1 MSDSDGVL
9 VVDKPAGPTSHD
21 AVDRVRK
28 AFGTRRV
35 GHTGTLDPFA
45 TGVLPVCV
53 GKATRLSR
61 FLMEGEKVYVAGV
74 RLGFATT
81 TDDFTGEALG
91 PPQAAAPERALLEAA
106 CQRFVGPLDQVP
118 PAYSAKRVAG
128 RKLYELART
137 GKAVERTASRVV
149 IHAIRLGAAT
159 GDSFEIEVRCSQG
172 TYIRALARDLGS
184 ALGLGGHLVSLRRTQ
199 SGEFGLGEAMA
210 WDELARAARD
220 RLIPRARLLSHFPTV
235 TVTPEGRHALGH
247 GQAILPRHLVA
258 AHAFPEG
265 QRVRIQDPEGDL
277 LALAVSAENGALRPD
292 VVFLESP

>member
-1 MSDSDGVL
+1 
-9 VVDKPAGPTSHD
+9 
-21 AVDRVRK
+21 
-28 AFGTRRV
+28 
-35 GHTGTLDPFA
+35 
-45 TGVLPVCV
+45 
-53 GKATRLSR
+53 
-61 FLMEGEKVYVAGV
+61 
-74 RLGFATT
+74 
-81 TDDFTGEALG
+81 
-91 PPQAAAPERALLEAA
+91 
-106 CQRFVGPLDQVP
+106 
-118 PAYSAKRVAG
+118 
-128 RKLYELART
+128 
-137 GKAVERTASRVV
+137 VERTASRVV

-184 ALGLGGHLVSLRRTQ
+184 ALGVGGHLVSLRRTR
-199 SGEFGLGEAMA
+199 SGEFGLGEAVA

-220 RLIPRARLLSHFPTV
+220 RLIPRARLLSHFPAV